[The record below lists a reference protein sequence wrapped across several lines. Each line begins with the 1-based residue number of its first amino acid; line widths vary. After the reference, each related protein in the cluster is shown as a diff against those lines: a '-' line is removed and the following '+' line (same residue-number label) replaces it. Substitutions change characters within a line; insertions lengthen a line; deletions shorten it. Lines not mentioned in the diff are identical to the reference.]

1 MRLYELAQGFEEVLN
16 GGMIF
21 DEETGEILFD
31 EENLDELGLAFD
43 EKLINSAL
51 FIKNTEADIEA
62 LKKEEQALAY
72 RRKVAE
78 NKAKRMKDYILRCLD
93 IAGKKSLEDTRV
105 SIRTRDS
112 KAVIIED
119 GSFIPHEFC
128 NEIHEWKPDKK
139 LLKQA
144 IESGK
149 TIKGAS
155 IEERTSLVL
164 K

>member
-1 MRLYELAQGFEEVLN
+1 MRLYELAAGFEEVIN

-21 DEETGEILFD
+21 DESTGEILFD

-78 NKAKRMKDYILRCLD
+78 NKAKRMKDYVLRCLD
-93 IAGKKSLEDTRV
+93 IAGKKSLEDARV
-105 SIRTRDS
+105 SIRTRNN
-112 KAVIIED
+112 KAVIVDD
-119 GSFIPHEFC
+119 GAFIPHEYC
-128 NEIHEWKPDKK
+128 TEIHEWEPDKK

-144 IESGK
+144 IESGQN
-149 TIKGAS
+149 IKGAT